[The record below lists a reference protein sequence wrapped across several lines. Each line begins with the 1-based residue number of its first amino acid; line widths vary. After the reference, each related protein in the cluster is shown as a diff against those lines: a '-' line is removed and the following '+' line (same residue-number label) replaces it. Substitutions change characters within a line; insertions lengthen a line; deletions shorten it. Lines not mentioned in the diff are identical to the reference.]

1 MADPLFSGIF
11 FGGEECS
18 MRVVR
23 FLLASGGVACASML
37 AFLACTQEKP
47 SNAFET
53 RDDDA
58 GRTRDPEET
67 TKGESDPVLP
77 DGTKPPGRVYAH
89 TRDEL
94 YLYDP
99 LAKKLT
105 DRGPFT
111 CLKTRTNTDGDPQ
124 KDRVLD
130 LAIDR
135 DGVVY
140 ATSDYGF
147 LKITN
152 PDDASCTYV
161 RESPTSGAYPNS
173 LAFVPIGTVDDTQ
186 ETLVGYTFEGQ
197 SDGPATV
204 YTKIDTRGMTTAI
217 GNLNPAGAAVR
228 WRSSGDIL
236 STIRNGNHAYLTV
249 RKLKADGT
257 DDVGTD
263 SLAEVNP
270 KTGTIIKIIGDT
282 KANNLYG
289 FGQWAG
295 TGYAFAGNGDVV
307 AIDLATGAAARV
319 FTLATEAGAGEVW
332 FGAGVTTD
340 APTKP

>member
-1 MADPLFSGIF
+1 
-11 FGGEECS
+11 
-18 MRVVR
+18 MRVYR
-23 FLLASGGVACASML
+23 FLFASVGVASASML
-37 AFLACTQEKP
+37 AFLACTVEKP

-53 RDDDA
+53 RDDDG
-58 GRTRDPEET
+58 GRTRETPEE

-105 DRGPFT
+105 NRGKFG
-111 CLKTRTNTDGDPQ
+111 CLKTRDAE

-135 DGVVY
+135 DGVIY
-140 ATSDYGF
+140 ATSDYGL

-161 RESPTSGAYPNS
+161 REANTGLYPNS
-173 LAFVPIGTVDDTQ
+173 LAFVPIGTVDATK
-186 ETLVGYTFEGQ
+186 ETLVGYTFESQ
-197 SDGPATV
+197 NDGPATV
-204 YTKIDTRGMTTAI
+204 YTKIELPSGFTVAI
-217 GNLNPAGAAVR
+217 GNLNPPGATVR

-236 STIRNGNHAYLTV
+236 STIRNGDKAYLTV
-249 RKLKADGT
+249 HKLKADGT

-270 KTGTIIKIIGDT
+270 TTGVIIKIIGDT
-282 KANNLYG
+282 KATQLYG

-295 TGYAFAGNGDVV
+295 TGYAFSGNGDVV
-307 AIDLATGAAARV
+307 AVDLATGAAARV
-319 FTLATEAGAGEVW
+319 FSLPTEAGSGEVW